1 MIVKTGET
9 IAADTYCFDNNGDMY
24 TGWVTTSLDGNEY
37 YFETLKNSEEGK
49 MAIGWKKVGE
59 DWYYFNLDGT
69 KLKLAA
75 TPDGYFVDA
84 NGKWMQ

>member
-1 MIVKTGET
+1 
-9 IAADTYCFDNNGDMY
+9 
-24 TGWVTTSLDGNEY
+24 
-37 YFETLKNSEEGK
+37 

-69 KLKLAA
+69 KLKLAV

-84 NGKWMQ
+84 NGKWMK